1 MKVIFYILIFCL
13 FLISCN
19 DDEEKIIPSL
29 VGEWEVVD
37 SYFHTNSN
45 QGICFSIG
53 DSLYMGLGIPFPS
66 SYSSPN
72 ELRRYT
78 KTSYGEAMKDFPGK
92 PRIGAVAYI
101 FYNTGIRRRT
111 DMKVGFIG
119 GGNMASAMIGGMIQ
133 KGVVSADDIL
143 VSVRTEKSVERLT
156 NQFGVQATMENE
168 AVVAGSDLVFLAVKP
183 NQIKNIIN
191 LVKNFI
197 SPEKIIVSI
206 LPGKS
211 LQWLGTEIGKP
222 TKLIRTMPNTP
233 ALVGE
238 GMTGVCANDLVTE
251 EELQLVLT
259 LLKSFGRAEVVP
271 EYLMDTVTGVSG
283 SSPAYVFLF
292 LEALADA
299 AVAEGMPRKQAYEFA
314 AQSVLGSAK
323 MLLETGMHPGELKDM
338 VCSPGGTTIE
348 AVAVLE
354 RENLRS
360 AVIDATRAC
369 IRKSKGVD

>member
-1 MKVIFYILIFCL
+1 MYKR
-13 FLISCN
+13 
-19 DDEEKIIPSL
+19 
-29 VGEWEVVD
+29 
-37 SYFHTNSN
+37 
-45 QGICFSIG
+45 Q
-53 DSLYMGLGIPFPS
+53 
-66 SYSSPN
+66 
-72 ELRRYT
+72 
-78 KTSYGEAMKDFPGK
+78 
-92 PRIGAVAYI
+92 
-101 FYNTGIRRRT
+101 
-111 DMKVGFIG
+111 
-119 GGNMASAMIGGMIQ
+119 
-133 KGVVSADDIL
+133 
-143 VSVRTEKSVERLT
+143 
-156 NQFGVQATMENE
+156 
-168 AVVAGSDLVFLAVKP
+168 
-183 NQIKNIIN
+183 
-191 LVKNFI
+191 
-197 SPEKIIVSI
+197 
-206 LPGKS
+206 
-211 LQWLGTEIGKP
+211 
-222 TKLIRTMPNTP
+222 

>member
-1 MKVIFYILIFCL
+1 
-13 FLISCN
+13 
-19 DDEEKIIPSL
+19 
-29 VGEWEVVD
+29 
-37 SYFHTNSN
+37 
-45 QGICFSIG
+45 
-53 DSLYMGLGIPFPS
+53 MG
-66 SYSSPN
+66 
-72 ELRRYT
+72 
-78 KTSYGEAMKDFPGK
+78 
-92 PRIGAVAYI
+92 VAYI

-156 NQFGVQATMENE
+156 NQFGVQATMENK

-238 GMTGVCANDLVTE
+238 GMTGVCANDKRNRRV
-251 EELQLVLT
+251 
-259 LLKSFGRAEVVP
+259 FFC
-271 EYLMDTVTGVSG
+271 EYQYCL
-283 SSPAYVFLF
+283 PL
-292 LEALADA
+292 
-299 AVAEGMPRKQAYEFA
+299 RKTNA
-314 AQSVLGSAK
+314 
-323 MLLETGMHPGELKDM
+323 
-338 VCSPGGTTIE
+338 
-348 AVAVLE
+348 
-354 RENLRS
+354 
-360 AVIDATRAC
+360 
-369 IRKSKGVD
+369 

>member
-1 MKVIFYILIFCL
+1 
-13 FLISCN
+13 
-19 DDEEKIIPSL
+19 
-29 VGEWEVVD
+29 
-37 SYFHTNSN
+37 
-45 QGICFSIG
+45 
-53 DSLYMGLGIPFPS
+53 MG
-66 SYSSPN
+66 
-72 ELRRYT
+72 
-78 KTSYGEAMKDFPGK
+78 
-92 PRIGAVAYI
+92 VAYI

-119 GGNMASAMIGGMIQ
+119 GGNMIGGMIQ

-271 EYLMDTVTGVSG
+271 EVS
-283 SSPAYVFLF
+283 A
-292 LEALADA
+292 EA
-299 AVAEGMPRKQAYEFA
+299 RRRTYFF
-314 AQSVLGSAK
+314 SWR
-323 MLLETGMHPGELKDM
+323 LLQMRP
-338 VCSPGGTTIE
+338 
-348 AVAVLE
+348 
-354 RENLRS
+354 
-360 AVIDATRAC
+360 
-369 IRKSKGVD
+369 

>member
-1 MKVIFYILIFCL
+1 
-13 FLISCN
+13 
-19 DDEEKIIPSL
+19 
-29 VGEWEVVD
+29 
-37 SYFHTNSN
+37 
-45 QGICFSIG
+45 
-53 DSLYMGLGIPFPS
+53 MG
-66 SYSSPN
+66 
-72 ELRRYT
+72 
-78 KTSYGEAMKDFPGK
+78 
-92 PRIGAVAYI
+92 VAYI

-238 GMTGVCANDLVTE
+238 G
-251 EELQLVLT
+251 
-259 LLKSFGRAEVVP
+259 RAAACFNPP
-271 EYLMDTVTGVSG
+271 EKLWPRRSCSGVSDGYRHRCQRKLAGVRISFPGGSCRCG
-283 SSPAYVFLF
+283 SSRRN
-292 LEALADA
+292 
-299 AVAEGMPRKQAYEFA
+299 AEK
-314 AQSVLGSAK
+314 
-323 MLLETGMHPGELKDM
+323 TG
-338 VCSPGGTTIE
+338 I
-348 AVAVLE
+348 
-354 RENLRS
+354 
-360 AVIDATRAC
+360 
-369 IRKSKGVD
+369 

>member
-1 MKVIFYILIFCL
+1 
-13 FLISCN
+13 
-19 DDEEKIIPSL
+19 
-29 VGEWEVVD
+29 
-37 SYFHTNSN
+37 
-45 QGICFSIG
+45 
-53 DSLYMGLGIPFPS
+53 
-66 SYSSPN
+66 
-72 ELRRYT
+72 
-78 KTSYGEAMKDFPGK
+78 
-92 PRIGAVAYI
+92 
-101 FYNTGIRRRT
+101 
-111 DMKVGFIG
+111 MKVGFIG
-119 GGNMASAMIGGMIQ
+119 GGNMASAMIGGMIR
-133 KGVVSADDIL
+133 KGVVSEDDIL

-156 NQFGVQATMENE
+156 NQFGVRATTENE

-183 NQIKNIIN
+183 TQIKNIIN

-197 SPEKIIVSI
+197 SPEKLIVSI

-211 LQWLGTEIGKP
+211 LQWLETEIGKP

-251 EELQLVLT
+251 EELQFVLT

-354 RENLRS
+354 REKLRS

>member
-1 MKVIFYILIFCL
+1 
-13 FLISCN
+13 
-19 DDEEKIIPSL
+19 
-29 VGEWEVVD
+29 
-37 SYFHTNSN
+37 
-45 QGICFSIG
+45 
-53 DSLYMGLGIPFPS
+53 
-66 SYSSPN
+66 
-72 ELRRYT
+72 
-78 KTSYGEAMKDFPGK
+78 
-92 PRIGAVAYI
+92 
-101 FYNTGIRRRT
+101 
-111 DMKVGFIG
+111 MKVGFIG

-283 SSPAYVFLF
+283 SS
-292 LEALADA
+292 ALADA

-369 IRKSKGVD
+369 IRKSKEVD

>member
-1 MKVIFYILIFCL
+1 
-13 FLISCN
+13 
-19 DDEEKIIPSL
+19 
-29 VGEWEVVD
+29 
-37 SYFHTNSN
+37 
-45 QGICFSIG
+45 
-53 DSLYMGLGIPFPS
+53 MG
-66 SYSSPN
+66 
-72 ELRRYT
+72 
-78 KTSYGEAMKDFPGK
+78 
-92 PRIGAVAYI
+92 VAYI
-101 FYNTGIRRRT
+101 FYNTGMRRRT

-156 NQFGVQATMENE
+156 NQFGVQATMDNE

-259 LLKSFGRAEVVP
+259 LRSCS
-271 EYLMDTVTGVSG
+271 GVSDG
-283 SSPAYVFLF
+283 YRHRCQRK
-292 LEALADA
+292 LAG
-299 AVAEGMPRKQAYEFA
+299 VRISF
-314 AQSVLGSAK
+314 
-323 MLLETGMHPGELKDM
+323 
-338 VCSPGGTTIE
+338 PGGSC
-348 AVAVLE
+348 
-354 RENLRS
+354 RCGRS
-360 AVIDATRAC
+360 RRNAEKTGI
-369 IRKSKGVD
+369 

>member
-1 MKVIFYILIFCL
+1 
-13 FLISCN
+13 
-19 DDEEKIIPSL
+19 
-29 VGEWEVVD
+29 
-37 SYFHTNSN
+37 
-45 QGICFSIG
+45 
-53 DSLYMGLGIPFPS
+53 
-66 SYSSPN
+66 
-72 ELRRYT
+72 
-78 KTSYGEAMKDFPGK
+78 
-92 PRIGAVAYI
+92 
-101 FYNTGIRRRT
+101 
-111 DMKVGFIG
+111 
-119 GGNMASAMIGGMIQ
+119 
-133 KGVVSADDIL
+133 
-143 VSVRTEKSVERLT
+143 
-156 NQFGVQATMENE
+156 
-168 AVVAGSDLVFLAVKP
+168 
-183 NQIKNIIN
+183 
-191 LVKNFI
+191 
-197 SPEKIIVSI
+197 
-206 LPGKS
+206 
-211 LQWLGTEIGKP
+211 
-222 TKLIRTMPNTP
+222 
-233 ALVGE
+233 
-238 GMTGVCANDLVTE
+238 MTGVCANDLVTE
-251 EELQLVLT
+251 EGLQLVLT

>member
-1 MKVIFYILIFCL
+1 
-13 FLISCN
+13 
-19 DDEEKIIPSL
+19 
-29 VGEWEVVD
+29 
-37 SYFHTNSN
+37 
-45 QGICFSIG
+45 
-53 DSLYMGLGIPFPS
+53 
-66 SYSSPN
+66 
-72 ELRRYT
+72 
-78 KTSYGEAMKDFPGK
+78 
-92 PRIGAVAYI
+92 
-101 FYNTGIRRRT
+101 
-111 DMKVGFIG
+111 
-119 GGNMASAMIGGMIQ
+119 
-133 KGVVSADDIL
+133 
-143 VSVRTEKSVERLT
+143 
-156 NQFGVQATMENE
+156 
-168 AVVAGSDLVFLAVKP
+168 
-183 NQIKNIIN
+183 
-191 LVKNFI
+191 
-197 SPEKIIVSI
+197 
-206 LPGKS
+206 
-211 LQWLGTEIGKP
+211 
-222 TKLIRTMPNTP
+222 MPNTP

-360 AVIDATRAC
+360 AVIDATRTC

>member
-1 MKVIFYILIFCL
+1 
-13 FLISCN
+13 
-19 DDEEKIIPSL
+19 
-29 VGEWEVVD
+29 
-37 SYFHTNSN
+37 
-45 QGICFSIG
+45 
-53 DSLYMGLGIPFPS
+53 
-66 SYSSPN
+66 
-72 ELRRYT
+72 
-78 KTSYGEAMKDFPGK
+78 
-92 PRIGAVAYI
+92 
-101 FYNTGIRRRT
+101 
-111 DMKVGFIG
+111 MKVGFIG

-156 NQFGVQATMENE
+156 E

>member
-1 MKVIFYILIFCL
+1 
-13 FLISCN
+13 
-19 DDEEKIIPSL
+19 
-29 VGEWEVVD
+29 
-37 SYFHTNSN
+37 
-45 QGICFSIG
+45 
-53 DSLYMGLGIPFPS
+53 
-66 SYSSPN
+66 
-72 ELRRYT
+72 
-78 KTSYGEAMKDFPGK
+78 
-92 PRIGAVAYI
+92 
-101 FYNTGIRRRT
+101 
-111 DMKVGFIG
+111 
-119 GGNMASAMIGGMIQ
+119 
-133 KGVVSADDIL
+133 
-143 VSVRTEKSVERLT
+143 
-156 NQFGVQATMENE
+156 
-168 AVVAGSDLVFLAVKP
+168 
-183 NQIKNIIN
+183 
-191 LVKNFI
+191 
-197 SPEKIIVSI
+197 
-206 LPGKS
+206 
-211 LQWLGTEIGKP
+211 
-222 TKLIRTMPNTP
+222 MPNTP

-369 IRKSKGVD
+369 IRKSKGVIRRSSTAALTE

>member
-1 MKVIFYILIFCL
+1 
-13 FLISCN
+13 
-19 DDEEKIIPSL
+19 
-29 VGEWEVVD
+29 
-37 SYFHTNSN
+37 
-45 QGICFSIG
+45 
-53 DSLYMGLGIPFPS
+53 
-66 SYSSPN
+66 
-72 ELRRYT
+72 
-78 KTSYGEAMKDFPGK
+78 
-92 PRIGAVAYI
+92 
-101 FYNTGIRRRT
+101 
-111 DMKVGFIG
+111 
-119 GGNMASAMIGGMIQ
+119 
-133 KGVVSADDIL
+133 
-143 VSVRTEKSVERLT
+143 
-156 NQFGVQATMENE
+156 
-168 AVVAGSDLVFLAVKP
+168 
-183 NQIKNIIN
+183 
-191 LVKNFI
+191 
-197 SPEKIIVSI
+197 
-206 LPGKS
+206 
-211 LQWLGTEIGKP
+211 
-222 TKLIRTMPNTP
+222 
-233 ALVGE
+233 
-238 GMTGVCANDLVTE
+238 MTGVCANDLVTE

-369 IRKSKGVD
+369 IRKSKGAD

>member
-1 MKVIFYILIFCL
+1 
-13 FLISCN
+13 
-19 DDEEKIIPSL
+19 
-29 VGEWEVVD
+29 
-37 SYFHTNSN
+37 
-45 QGICFSIG
+45 
-53 DSLYMGLGIPFPS
+53 
-66 SYSSPN
+66 
-72 ELRRYT
+72 
-78 KTSYGEAMKDFPGK
+78 
-92 PRIGAVAYI
+92 
-101 FYNTGIRRRT
+101 
-111 DMKVGFIG
+111 
-119 GGNMASAMIGGMIQ
+119 
-133 KGVVSADDIL
+133 
-143 VSVRTEKSVERLT
+143 
-156 NQFGVQATMENE
+156 
-168 AVVAGSDLVFLAVKP
+168 
-183 NQIKNIIN
+183 
-191 LVKNFI
+191 
-197 SPEKIIVSI
+197 
-206 LPGKS
+206 
-211 LQWLGTEIGKP
+211 
-222 TKLIRTMPNTP
+222 MPNTP

-251 EELQLVLT
+251 DELQLVLT

>member
-1 MKVIFYILIFCL
+1 
-13 FLISCN
+13 
-19 DDEEKIIPSL
+19 
-29 VGEWEVVD
+29 
-37 SYFHTNSN
+37 
-45 QGICFSIG
+45 
-53 DSLYMGLGIPFPS
+53 MG
-66 SYSSPN
+66 
-72 ELRRYT
+72 
-78 KTSYGEAMKDFPGK
+78 
-92 PRIGAVAYI
+92 VAYI

-143 VSVRTEKSVERLT
+143 VSVRTEKSVERLN
-156 NQFGVQATMENE
+156 NQFGVQATMDNE

-259 LLKSFGRAEVVP
+259 LLKSFGRAEVP

>member
-1 MKVIFYILIFCL
+1 M
-13 FLISCN
+13 
-19 DDEEKIIPSL
+19 D
-29 VGEWEVVD
+29 
-37 SYFHTNSN
+37 
-45 QGICFSIG
+45 
-53 DSLYMGLGIPFPS
+53 
-66 SYSSPN
+66 
-72 ELRRYT
+72 
-78 KTSYGEAMKDFPGK
+78 
-92 PRIGAVAYI
+92 
-101 FYNTGIRRRT
+101 
-111 DMKVGFIG
+111 
-119 GGNMASAMIGGMIQ
+119 
-133 KGVVSADDIL
+133 
-143 VSVRTEKSVERLT
+143 
-156 NQFGVQATMENE
+156 NE

-259 LLKSFGRAEVVP
+259 LLKSFGTAQKLFRVSDGYRHRCQRKLAGVRISFPGGSCRCGRSRRNAEKNRH
-271 EYLMDTVTGVSG
+271 MN
-283 SSPAYVFLF
+283 
-292 LEALADA
+292 
-299 AVAEGMPRKQAYEFA
+299 
-314 AQSVLGSAK
+314 
-323 MLLETGMHPGELKDM
+323 LLHSLSLKRQNASRDRNAPGELKDM

-354 RENLRS
+354 REKLRS

>member
-1 MKVIFYILIFCL
+1 
-13 FLISCN
+13 
-19 DDEEKIIPSL
+19 
-29 VGEWEVVD
+29 
-37 SYFHTNSN
+37 
-45 QGICFSIG
+45 
-53 DSLYMGLGIPFPS
+53 
-66 SYSSPN
+66 
-72 ELRRYT
+72 
-78 KTSYGEAMKDFPGK
+78 
-92 PRIGAVAYI
+92 
-101 FYNTGIRRRT
+101 
-111 DMKVGFIG
+111 
-119 GGNMASAMIGGMIQ
+119 
-133 KGVVSADDIL
+133 
-143 VSVRTEKSVERLT
+143 
-156 NQFGVQATMENE
+156 
-168 AVVAGSDLVFLAVKP
+168 
-183 NQIKNIIN
+183 
-191 LVKNFI
+191 
-197 SPEKIIVSI
+197 
-206 LPGKS
+206 
-211 LQWLGTEIGKP
+211 
-222 TKLIRTMPNTP
+222 MPNTP

-292 LEALADA
+292 LEALADT

>member
-1 MKVIFYILIFCL
+1 
-13 FLISCN
+13 
-19 DDEEKIIPSL
+19 
-29 VGEWEVVD
+29 
-37 SYFHTNSN
+37 
-45 QGICFSIG
+45 
-53 DSLYMGLGIPFPS
+53 
-66 SYSSPN
+66 
-72 ELRRYT
+72 
-78 KTSYGEAMKDFPGK
+78 
-92 PRIGAVAYI
+92 
-101 FYNTGIRRRT
+101 
-111 DMKVGFIG
+111 
-119 GGNMASAMIGGMIQ
+119 
-133 KGVVSADDIL
+133 
-143 VSVRTEKSVERLT
+143 
-156 NQFGVQATMENE
+156 
-168 AVVAGSDLVFLAVKP
+168 
-183 NQIKNIIN
+183 
-191 LVKNFI
+191 
-197 SPEKIIVSI
+197 
-206 LPGKS
+206 
-211 LQWLGTEIGKP
+211 
-222 TKLIRTMPNTP
+222 MPNTP

-323 MLLETGMHPGELKDM
+323 MLLETGMHQGELKDM

-354 RENLRS
+354 REKLRS

>member
-1 MKVIFYILIFCL
+1 
-13 FLISCN
+13 
-19 DDEEKIIPSL
+19 
-29 VGEWEVVD
+29 
-37 SYFHTNSN
+37 
-45 QGICFSIG
+45 
-53 DSLYMGLGIPFPS
+53 
-66 SYSSPN
+66 
-72 ELRRYT
+72 
-78 KTSYGEAMKDFPGK
+78 
-92 PRIGAVAYI
+92 
-101 FYNTGIRRRT
+101 
-111 DMKVGFIG
+111 
-119 GGNMASAMIGGMIQ
+119 
-133 KGVVSADDIL
+133 
-143 VSVRTEKSVERLT
+143 
-156 NQFGVQATMENE
+156 
-168 AVVAGSDLVFLAVKP
+168 
-183 NQIKNIIN
+183 
-191 LVKNFI
+191 
-197 SPEKIIVSI
+197 
-206 LPGKS
+206 
-211 LQWLGTEIGKP
+211 
-222 TKLIRTMPNTP
+222 MPNTP

-314 AQSVLGSAK
+314 AQSVIGSAK

>member
-1 MKVIFYILIFCL
+1 
-13 FLISCN
+13 
-19 DDEEKIIPSL
+19 
-29 VGEWEVVD
+29 
-37 SYFHTNSN
+37 
-45 QGICFSIG
+45 
-53 DSLYMGLGIPFPS
+53 
-66 SYSSPN
+66 
-72 ELRRYT
+72 
-78 KTSYGEAMKDFPGK
+78 
-92 PRIGAVAYI
+92 
-101 FYNTGIRRRT
+101 
-111 DMKVGFIG
+111 
-119 GGNMASAMIGGMIQ
+119 
-133 KGVVSADDIL
+133 
-143 VSVRTEKSVERLT
+143 
-156 NQFGVQATMENE
+156 
-168 AVVAGSDLVFLAVKP
+168 
-183 NQIKNIIN
+183 
-191 LVKNFI
+191 
-197 SPEKIIVSI
+197 
-206 LPGKS
+206 
-211 LQWLGTEIGKP
+211 
-222 TKLIRTMPNTP
+222 MPNTP

-323 MLLETGMHPGELKDM
+323 MLLETGLHPGELKDM